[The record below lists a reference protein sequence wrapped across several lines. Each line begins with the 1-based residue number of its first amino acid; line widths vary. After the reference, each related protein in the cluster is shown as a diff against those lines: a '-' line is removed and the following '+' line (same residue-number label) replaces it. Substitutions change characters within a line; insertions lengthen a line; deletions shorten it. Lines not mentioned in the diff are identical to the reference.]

1 MGIKVLIKDVMLG
14 FPALAEAQSL
24 GDGEPAYGAKL
35 PIDPSSDNLKLI
47 ENAIREEAKAAW
59 KDKADAILDML
70 REDNKLCLVKK
81 EYRSKSTGEVYEG
94 FQNSFVLSTRNAKTQ
109 PSVFNQYGE
118 QLEKKGDIE
127 RQAFSGAIASGVSVE
142 IWAQDNKWGKRVN
155 CTLLGVM
162 LSGEGTSVGGGAAP
176 ASADDFAGLA
186 KAKADAGDT
195 LGGGDLV

>member
-14 FPALAEAQSL
+14 FPALAEPQSL

-35 PIDPSSDNLKLI
+35 PIEPSSANLKLI
-47 ENAIREEAKAAW
+47 EDAIREEAKAVW
-59 KDKADAILDML
+59 KDKADSILDML

-94 FQNSFVLSTRNAKTQ
+94 FQNSFVLSTRNAKVQ
-109 PSVFNQYGE
+109 PSIFNQYGDP
-118 QLEKKGDIE
+118 LEKKSDIE
-127 RQAFSGAIASGVSVE
+127 RQAFSGAVASGVSVE

-162 LSGEGTSVGGGAAP
+162 LSGEGTSIGGGSAP

-186 KAKADAGDT
+186 KAKADADS
-195 LGGGDLV
+195 LL